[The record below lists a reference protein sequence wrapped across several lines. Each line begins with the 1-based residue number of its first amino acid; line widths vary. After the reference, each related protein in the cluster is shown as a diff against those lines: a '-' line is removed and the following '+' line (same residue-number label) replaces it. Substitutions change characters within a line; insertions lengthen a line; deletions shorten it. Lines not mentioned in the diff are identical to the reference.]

1 METKELATNNSFFRL
16 LTYIGEAPTAFM
28 PSRHDRQ
35 AAFANLLAVID
46 PGHDGTDWVAV
57 ANTGAGTTCRH
68 SPAWS
73 THSWLE
79 ATGCSPLSD
88 STS

>member
-1 METKELATNNSFFRL
+1 MANNSFFRL

-35 AAFANLLAVID
+35 ATFANLLAVID

-57 ANTGAGTTCRH
+57 ANTGAYNFAGT
-68 SPAWS
+68 
-73 THSWLE
+73 
-79 ATGCSPLSD
+79 
-88 STS
+88 STSLLQNGEASAVLMNQAAQDLAACGVGP